1 LRGELFL
8 CQYAFVAHIGKFAQL
23 LQRIRDAAV
32 KLMEKSVQSYSY
44 RFAAQPRAASTIVLV
59 AALSPRRLAAA
70 APCYAA
76 SRCKS
81 ATAWFCE
88 CSSNSSKC

>member
-1 LRGELFL
+1 MAGLRPSGLPRSGLVHRRFNVILGDNES
-8 CQYAFVAHIGKFAQL
+8 
-23 LQRIRDAAV
+23 
-32 KLMEKSVQSYSY
+32 MEKSVQSYSY